1 MQSFSKGTCLLLRRG
16 EMKRQKRISD
26 IDFRRDINRL
36 GFIRNDQWIYSK
48 YFGIRIRWRGEL
60 ISWLTPPIF
69 GSTTFFFPFYFGNPI
84 TTIFFS
90 FYFGNTIATIFFF
103 PSISAMP
110 LPQFFW
116 LLDFFFFPPIFSNL
130 VATINIFS
138 LLPFL
143 QFRQL
148 SCHNWFPSGHS
159 T

>member
-1 MQSFSKGTCLLLRRG
+1 MQSFSKGTCLLLQRG

-36 GFIRNDQWIYSK
+36 GFIRNNQWIYSK
-48 YFGIRIRWRGEL
+48 YFGIRIRWRGEV

-69 GSTTFFFPFYFGNPI
+69 GATTFFFPFYFGN
-84 TTIFFS
+84 S
-90 FYFGNTIATIFFF
+90 IATIFFF
-103 PSISAMP
+103 LLFRQCHCHNFFFPSISTMQ

-116 LLDFFFFPPIFSNL
+116 LLDFFFPPIFSNL
-130 VATINIFS
+130 VATLHIFS
-138 LLPFL
+138 LLPSL

-148 SCHNWFPSGHS
+148 SCHNWFPSRHS